1 MQMTRACSVRP
12 STSGGAQSRSA
23 LRHLVAIAIALIAT
37 ATPLGVRAQTPPAEP
52 AAPPTTAAPA
62 NEGVLGELV
71 VTGHKDDKLPR
82 IAILPSLSADLED
95 VIVRSVVRRDIELT
109 GMFELISDSKAPAGL
124 YSFDDPVDVPAWQ
137 ALGAEAIVKVAA
149 RPQGNKAE
157 VFGLA
162 YFLNVGKDP
171 VFQKKLTVDKSDVRV
186 TAHRITDALLGALTG
201 RPGGFASQLAFAARW
216 TKNQRIF
223 RLDADGQALE
233 PLTDASDFAVA
244 PTWGQNGTLFFESSH
259 DNQPFALFQLAGKK
273 ITPVKLPFTTS
284 IYGVAFSKDYSKMA
298 VAVAEGG
305 KSSIYVGL
313 ADGSG
318 MTKASTTELATHPV
332 FSPSGKLAWIGGDP
346 THGSQRVYID
356 GKPVSPTGFGA
367 SAPTFC
373 DTEDGVRLIY
383 SVSVGNDMRDLVM
396 ADDQGRGMGRL
407 TQGQG
412 SNTYPACSPD
422 GRLLAF
428 FSTRKGQP
436 GIYMMS
442 LKRFTTQL
450 LTSKIGESLRWAALP
465 PPQ

>member
-1 MQMTRACSVRP
+1 MTQSFLQRLAAVTLALGLALPRAAH
-12 STSGGAQSRSA
+12 AQ
-23 LRHLVAIAIALIAT
+23 
-37 ATPLGVRAQTPPAEP
+37 P
-52 AAPPTTAAPA
+52 APPPDPAAAPA
-62 NEGVLGELV
+62 GNPPANETALGELII
-71 VTGHKDDKLPR
+71 TGHKEDKLPR

-109 GMFELISDSKAPAGL
+109 GMFELIPDNKAPMGL

-137 ALGAEAIVKVAA
+137 KLGAEAIVKVAA

-157 VFGLA
+157 VYGLA

-171 VFQKKLTVDKSDVRV
+171 VYQKKITVDKADVRV

-223 RLDADGQALE
+223 RLDADGQGLE
-233 PLTDASDFAVA
+233 PLTDPADFAVA
-244 PTWGQNGTLFFESSH
+244 PMWGPNGTLFFESSH
-259 DNQPFALFQLAGKK
+259 DYQPFALFELAGKT

-284 IYGVAFSKDYSKMA
+284 IYAVAFSKDYSKMA

-332 FSPSGKLAWIGGDP
+332 FSPTGKLAWIGGDP
-346 THGSQRVYID
+346 THGSQRVYVD

-367 SAPTFC
+367 SGPTFC
-373 DTEDGVRLIY
+373 DTEDGVKLVY
-383 SVSVGNDMRDLVM
+383 SVAVGNDQRDLVM
-396 ADDQGRGMGRL
+396 SDDQGRGVSRL

-442 LKRFTTQL
+442 LKRYTTQL
-450 LTSKIGESLRWAALP
+450 LTGKIGESLRWAALP
-465 PPQ
+465 PPK

>member
-1 MQMTRACSVRP
+1 MQMTKLIAWALAL
-12 STSGGAQSRSA
+12 SGGLAA
-23 LRHLVAIAIALIAT
+23 LPAT
-37 ATPLGVRAQTPPAEP
+37 AQTPPEATP
-52 AAPPTTAAPA
+52 APQAAPA
-62 NEGVLGELV
+62 SETALGEFI
-71 VTGHKDDKLPR
+71 VTGHKEEKLPR

-109 GMFELISDSKAPAGL
+109 GMFDIISDSKAPAGL

-137 ALGAEAIVKVAA
+137 NLGAESIVKVAA
-149 RPQGNKAE
+149 RPQAGNK
-157 VFGLA
+157 VQVLGLA

-171 VFQKKLTVDKSDVRV
+171 VYQKKIVVDKADVRV

-201 RPGGFASQLAFAARW
+201 RPGGFASQFAFAARW

-223 RLDADGQALE
+223 RLDADGQGLE
-233 PLTDASDFAVA
+233 PLTDAAEFAVA
-244 PTWGQNGTLFFESSH
+244 PTWGPNGVLFYASSR
-259 DNQPFALFQLAGKK
+259 DYAPLKLFSMSGKTV
-273 ITPVKLPFTTS
+273 TPVKLPYTTS
-284 IYGVAFSKDYSKMA
+284 VYGVSFNKDFSKMA
-298 VAVAEGG
+298 VAVAEDG

-313 ADGSG
+313 ADGTG
-318 MTKASTTELATHPV
+318 MTKASGSELATRPV
-332 FSPSGKLAWIGGDP
+332 FSPTGKLAWIGGDP

-356 GKPVSPTGFGA
+356 GKPVSPSGFGA
-367 SAPTFC
+367 SGPAFC
-373 DTEDGVRLIY
+373 DTEDGVRLVY
-383 SVSVGNDMRDLVM
+383 SVSVGNDNRDLVM
-396 ADDQGRGMGRL
+396 SDDQGHGIVRL

-450 LTSKIGESLRWAALP
+450 LTSKLGESLHWAALP
-465 PPQ
+465 PPPAQ

>member
-1 MQMTRACSVRP
+1 MQMTKCRFGFLRP
-12 STSGGAQSRSA
+12 LAAALALSTELVSFGA
-23 LRHLVAIAIALIAT
+23 
-37 ATPLGVRAQTPPAEP
+37 RAQT
-52 AAPPTTAAPA
+52 APDATAPTASETA
-62 NEGVLGELV
+62 LGEFI
-71 VTGHKDDKLPR
+71 VTGHKEEKLPR

-109 GMFELISDSKAPAGL
+109 GMFDLINDSKAPPGL
-124 YSFDDPVDVPAWQ
+124 YSFDEAVDVPAWQ
-137 ALGAEAIVKVAA
+137 KLGAEAIVKVAA
-149 RPQGNKAE
+149 RPQGNKVE
-157 VFGLA
+157 VLGLA

-171 VFQKKLTVDKSDVRV
+171 VYQKKIVVDKSDVRV

-223 RLDADGQALE
+223 RLDADGQGLE
-233 PLTDASDFAVA
+233 PLTDAADFAVA
-244 PTWGQNGTLFFESSH
+244 PTWGDNGTLFFASSH
-259 DNQPFALFQLAGKK
+259 DNAPFSLFSLTGKT
-273 ITPVKLPFTTS
+273 IAPVKLPYTTS

-305 KSSIYVGL
+305 KSAIYVGL

-332 FSPSGKLAWIGGDP
+332 FSPTGKLAWIGGEP
-346 THGSQRVYID
+346 THGSQRIYVD
-356 GKPVSPTGFGA
+356 GKAVSPSGFGA
-367 SAPTFC
+367 SGPAFC

-383 SVSVGNDMRDLVM
+383 SVSVGNDQRDLVM
-396 ADDQGRGMGRL
+396 SDDQGHGIVRL

-428 FSTRKGQP
+428 FSTRKSQP

-442 LKRFTTQL
+442 LKRFSTQL

-465 PPQ
+465 PPK

>member
-1 MQMTRACSVRP
+1 MRMNGRKIGLTLGLWLAALCVAA
-12 STSGGAQSRSA
+12 GAA
-23 LRHLVAIAIALIAT
+23 
-37 ATPLGVRAQTPPAEP
+37 AQTAPAQ
-52 AAPPTTAAPA
+52 ASTTAPPPD
-62 NEGVLGELV
+62 ESVLGELL
-71 VTGHKDDKLPR
+71 VTGHKTDKLPR

-109 GMFELISDSKAPAGL
+109 GLFELISDSKAPVGL
-124 YSFDDPVDVPAWQ
+124 YSFDDPVDVPEWQ
-137 ALGAEAIVKVAA
+137 KLGAEAIVKVAA
-149 RPQGNKAE
+149 RPKGKQAE
-157 VFGLA
+157 VSGVA
-162 YFLNVGKDP
+162 YFLNVGKEP
-171 VFQKKLTVDKSDVRV
+171 VYQKKLTVDKADVRV

-216 TKNQRIF
+216 TKNQRVF
-223 RLDADGQALE
+223 RLDADGQSLT
-233 PLTDASDFAVA
+233 PLTDAADFAIA
-244 PTWGQNGTLFFESSH
+244 PMWGPNGSLFFSSSH
-259 DNQPFALFQLAGKK
+259 EYSPFGLFSLANGSIK
-273 ITPVKLPFTTS
+273 PVTLPFKTS
-284 IYGVAFSKDYSKMA
+284 VYGVAFNKDYSKMA

-305 KSSIYVGL
+305 KSTIYVGL
-313 ADGSG
+313 ADGTG

-332 FSPSGKLAWIGGDP
+332 FSPTGKLAWIGGEAA
-346 THGSQRVYID
+346 HGSTRVYVD
-356 GKPVSPTGFGA
+356 GKPVSPSGFGA

-383 SVSVGNDMRDLVM
+383 SVGVGNDQRDLVM
-396 ADDQGRGMGRL
+396 SDDQGRGTSRL

-428 FSTRKGQP
+428 FSTRKEQP

-465 PPQ
+465 PTK

>member
-1 MQMTRACSVRP
+1 MQMTP
-12 STSGGAQSRSA
+12 SRLRWLAAVTLA
-23 LRHLVAIAIALIAT
+23 LGL
-37 ATPLGVRAQTPPAEP
+37 
-52 AAPPTTAAPA
+52 AAPKVASAQPAPPPDPAAAPA
-62 NEGVLGELV
+62 GNPPANETALGELI
-71 VTGHKDDKLPR
+71 VTGHKEDKLPR

-109 GMFELISDSKAPAGL
+109 GMFELIPDNKAPMGL

-137 ALGAEAIVKVAA
+137 NLGAEAIVKVAA

-157 VFGLA
+157 VYGLA

-171 VFQKKLTVDKSDVRV
+171 VYQKKITVDKADVRV

-233 PLTDASDFAVA
+233 PLTDPADFAVA
-244 PTWGQNGTLFFESSH
+244 PMWGPNGTLFFESSH
-259 DNQPFALFQLAGKK
+259 DYEPFKLFELAGKT

-284 IYGVAFSKDYSKMA
+284 IYAVAFSKDYSKMA

-318 MTKASTTELATHPV
+318 MTKASSTELATHPV
-332 FSPSGKLAWIGGDP
+332 FSPTGKLAWIGGDP
-346 THGSQRVYID
+346 THGSQRVYVD
-356 GKPVSPTGFGA
+356 GKAVSPAGFGA
-367 SAPTFC
+367 SGPAFC

-383 SVSVGNDMRDLVM
+383 SVNVGNDNRDLVM
-396 ADDQGRGMGRL
+396 SDDQGRGMARL

-442 LKRFTTQL
+442 LKRYTTQL

-465 PPQ
+465 PAK

>member
-1 MQMTRACSVRP
+1 MSLASSKRWLEILLLAATGALATPVA
-12 STSGGAQSRSA
+12 AQSA
-23 LRHLVAIAIALIAT
+23 
-37 ATPLGVRAQTPPAEP
+37 P
-52 AAPPTTAAPA
+52 AAPPVPAPTPATPAAAAPS
-62 NEGVLGELV
+62 NESALGELL
-71 VTGHKDDKLPR
+71 VTGHKEDKLPR
-82 IAILPSLSADLED
+82 IAILPSLSADIED

-109 GMFELISDSKAPAGL
+109 GMFELIHDSKAPTGL
-124 YSFDDPVDVPAWQ
+124 YSFDEPVDVPEWQ
-137 ALGAEAIVKVAA
+137 KLGAEAIVKVAA
-149 RPQGNKAE
+149 RPHGNKAE

-171 VFQKKLTVDKSDVRV
+171 VFQKKITVDKGDVRV

-216 TKNQRIF
+216 TKNQRVF
-223 RLDADGQALE
+223 RLDADGQSLE
-233 PLTDASDFAVA
+233 ALTDPSETAVA
-244 PTWGQNGTLFFESSH
+244 PMWGQNGTLFYASSR
-259 DNQPFALFQLAGKK
+259 DYAPFSLFSLTGK
-273 ITPVKLPFTTS
+273 TVAPVKLPFTTS
-284 IYGVAFSKDYSKMA
+284 VYGVAFSKDYARMA
-298 VAVAEGG
+298 VTVGEGG
-305 KSSIYVGL
+305 KSVIYAGL

-332 FSPSGKLAWIGGDP
+332 WSPSGKLAWIGGDAQ
-346 THGSQRVYID
+346 HGSQRVYVD
-356 GKPVSPTGFGA
+356 GKAVSPQGFGA

-373 DTEDGVRLIY
+373 DTEDGVRLVY
-383 SVSVGNDMRDLVM
+383 SVSVGNDQRDLVM
-396 ADDQGRGMGRL
+396 SDDQGRGTARL

-428 FSTRKGQP
+428 FSTRKNQP

-465 PPQ
+465 PPVQK